1 MVLNQNPKQKVH
13 TNTKNYFDQSENLR
27 ATATPCFEYKTL
39 VATIKKKKKFTK
51 TEEEYVHQAN
61 VCVKI
66 SIWQLNWNDAQRL
79 DSDVLTHIYIIHIF
93 SSIECDKFLM

>member
-39 VATIKKKKKFTK
+39 VATIKKKKIHKNRRGICASGKCLRKNIYLTIELK
-51 TEEEYVHQAN
+51 RCSAV
-61 VCVKI
+61 
-66 SIWQLNWNDAQRL
+66 RL
-79 DSDVLTHIYIIHIF
+79 RCAYTYIHNTYILIY
-93 SSIECDKFLM
+93 